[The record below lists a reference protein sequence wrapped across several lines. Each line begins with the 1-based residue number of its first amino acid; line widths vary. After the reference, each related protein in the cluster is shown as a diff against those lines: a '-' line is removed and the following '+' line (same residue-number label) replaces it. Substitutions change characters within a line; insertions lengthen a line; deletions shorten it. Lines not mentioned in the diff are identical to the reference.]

1 MLIQNYVSEENFW
14 VNELIAGMKPIE
26 GGEFVQRIITMGQ
39 FLLSKAIEKMPNNPY
54 TGRIVSKRFCKFVND
69 CVADTS
75 MLKKRINFMR
85 QTTPSQKAHAL
96 LYIMH
101 QMFRHENRFAQI
113 YDLTDKS
120 NDLVPQAES
129 MSLHERITEEDHS
142 GHTGS
147 LILQQSE
154 NALGEDKLYD
164 IYE

>member
-1 MLIQNYVSEENFW
+1 MTLEVEEAMNAIQRQNQYLGHNEGRMQREDDIMVKEHQKANQTPIPANCGMLIQNYVSEENFW
-14 VNELIAGMKPIE
+14 VKELIAGMQPIE

-54 TGRIVSKRFCKFVND
+54 TGRIISKRFCKFVND

-101 QMFRHENRFAQI
+101 QMFKHENRFA
-113 YDLTDKS
+113 
-120 NDLVPQAES
+120 
-129 MSLHERITEEDHS
+129 
-142 GHTGS
+142 
-147 LILQQSE
+147 
-154 NALGEDKLYD
+154 
-164 IYE
+164 